1 MALFFPVAD
10 RAHIWCKVMRLKNIQ
25 LSRFRPRPVHAT
37 AEAVGIK
44 FGELRVGQAV
54 QQSDTACAAPCA
66 HATAES
72 AGTGAHARQLQA
84 SRVVQVGPKKLTI
97 QKAGHSPV
105 PAASA
110 GSGCA
115 C

>member
-1 MALFFPVAD
+1 
-10 RAHIWCKVMRLKNIQ
+10 MRLKDIQ
-25 LSRFRPRPVHAT
+25 LSRFWPRPVHAT
-37 AEAVGIK
+37 AEAVGVK
-44 FGELRVGQAV
+44 LGELRVGQAGR
-54 QQSDTACAAPCA
+54 QSDSTSAAQPNSV
-66 HATAES
+66 HATAQA
-72 AGTGAHARQLQA
+72 AGASVDVRRMRPSWGVQA
-84 SRVVQVGPKKLTI
+84 GPQKLTI